1 MKKNRLLI
9 ILLVFLTVLPQL
21 GAATIDEI
29 VEGAKNSSP
38 SYQNYV
44 LTYENGLLNVAS
56 LEEEDRIT
64 VSVDTTVN
72 PLMNSGTDEV
82 GISVEPSV
90 TVTLPND
97 GKTTITGGTSLSTR
111 YRDGKTSIS
120 GEAGVSHTFDFSG
133 YDSDNADNLQ
143 YTSTKYS
150 TELTYKRAQL
160 SFRKSVLNTIS
171 QVLSMEN
178 SISQSEYSVE
188 KQQKALDKL
197 NALGTYSTSSATY
210 INTQNMLSTYQQSLE
225 ALKEQYSNL
234 LSSYK
239 TLTGLDWDGVEV
251 GDAPE
256 LELVTYENGNTSVLI
271 ESLSSESSGES
282 YRKMLAEA
290 NRSSLSTKLAVGAA
304 SSNYTVSGSVA
315 YNSNNWSVSVTPSI
329 SITSS
334 GKATPYVTIAGHW
347 DNSTSSDSAVNSA
360 LNSAKMAANDYMEA
374 LSTYNQNA
382 ASYTLQILEY
392 NNKKAEKKA
401 ELEYQ
406 EKLLANEQTLYS
418 LGLSTADSLKGA
430 ELSYEAA
437 ETEWKLV
444 VIEGL
449 SLQCDLDIFAL

>member
-9 ILLVFLTVLPQL
+9 ILIVFLTVLPSL
-21 GAATIDEI
+21 GAVTIDEI
-29 VEGAKNSSP
+29 VEGAKNNSP

-56 LEEEDRIT
+56 LEEDDKVT

-72 PLMNSGTDEV
+72 PLLNSGTDEV
-82 GISVEPSV
+82 GISIEPSV

-97 GKTTITGGTSLSTR
+97 GKTRITGGTSLSTR
-111 YRDGKTSIS
+111 YRDGNTSIS
-120 GEAGVSHTFDFSG
+120 GEAGVSHTFDFTG
-133 YDSDNADNLQ
+133 YNSDNADNLL

-150 TELTYKRAQL
+150 TEFTYKSAQL
-160 SFRKSVLNTIS
+160 NFRKTVLSEIS
-171 QVLSMEN
+171 QIIGLEN

-197 NALGTYSTSSATY
+197 DALGTYSTTSATY
-210 INTQNMLSTYQQSLE
+210 INTQNMLSTCQQSLE

-234 LSSYK
+234 LSSYRI
-239 TLTGLDWDGVEV
+239 LTGLEWEGVEV
-251 GDAPE
+251 GDAPD

-271 ESLSSESSGES
+271 ESLSAESSEEN
-282 YRKMLAEA
+282 YRQVLAAA
-290 NRSSLSTKLAVGAA
+290 NKSSLLTSLSVGAA
-304 SSNYTVSGSVA
+304 SSNYTLSGSLV
-315 YNSNNWSVSVTPSI
+315 YSSNNWNVSVTPSVN
-329 SITSS
+329 ITSS

-347 DNSTSSDSAVNSA
+347 DNSTSSNSTVNSA
-360 LNSAKMAANDYMEA
+360 LNSAKMAANDYMSA

-406 EKLLANEQTLYS
+406 EKLLENEKTLYS

-430 ELSYEAA
+430 ELSYQAA
-437 ETEWKLV
+437 ETEWKQL